1 MSQKLLFR
9 WTHAYM
15 TIYIDRKFKHAWH
28 FHLQSAVNQQN
39 TWY

>member
-1 MSQKLLFR
+1 
-9 WTHAYM
+9 M

-39 TWY
+39 T